1 MKIPK
6 IPKDEFASRL
16 KQRRKACNFSMEALA
31 QATGRYVTK
40 QALSKYE
47 LGLMFPKTDVI
58 EVLARALSVSPSYF
72 YEERQNPVQHIQIQ
86 LAPYRE
92 SSVKQETYMLEQI
105 KERIEQY
112 LEIENLLG
120 KSIVPYQEQ
129 GRRVF
134 ASAEEAVATA
144 DALRTSWH
152 LGQDPLGNLM
162 HLFSRHGITLLRME
176 GPKSLSG
183 AVALVNQ
190 ERPFLMWCAHPLSIE
205 QQRESLMHL
214 FGRLLCFQSAETKK
228 TLPYVADFAREMLLP
243 AAEIT
248 RLYQPGESLSFL
260 EVKQLQQ
267 YYGLTLDSTM
277 KQIYDQGILNHNR
290 YQHYKNQKLRH
301 PILQEGK
308 TATAYPEQ
316 MLDSYEVLLHAAV
329 ARHIISLEK
338 AINQLPV
345 CPEQFK
351 QQLLI
356 L

>member
-1 MKIPK
+1 
-6 IPKDEFASRL
+6 
-16 KQRRKACNFSMEALA
+16 
-31 QATGRYVTK
+31 
-40 QALSKYE
+40 
-47 LGLMFPKTDVI
+47 
-58 EVLARALSVSPSYF
+58 
-72 YEERQNPVQHIQIQ
+72 
-86 LAPYRE
+86 
-92 SSVKQETYMLEQI
+92 
-105 KERIEQY
+105 
-112 LEIENLLG
+112 
-120 KSIVPYQEQ
+120 
-129 GRRVF
+129 
-134 ASAEEAVATA
+134 
-144 DALRTSWH
+144 
-152 LGQDPLGNLM
+152 
-162 HLFSRHGITLLRME
+162 
-176 GPKSLSG
+176 
-183 AVALVNQ
+183 
-190 ERPFLMWCAHPLSIE
+190 
-205 QQRESLMHL
+205 
-214 FGRLLCFQSAETKK
+214 
-228 TLPYVADFAREMLLP
+228 MLLP